1 MCIMEVRAGQH
12 ASTIAQALAHNLST
26 VDRDFD
32 MFRELLK
39 ARGDTATLDQVERAQ
54 EEAHRAYANML
65 AVFGQELAAA
75 ECDPAGHYDHDQ
87 HGSERESFVAA
98 AHHDASLARRVETR

>member
-32 MFRELLK
+32 MFRELLT
-39 ARGDTATLDQVERAQ
+39 ARGDTATLDQVDRAQ
-54 EEAHRAYANML
+54 ELTHRAYANML

-75 ECDPAGHYDHDQ
+75 EADPAGHYDHDQ
-87 HGSERESFVAA
+87 HGHERSFVEA
-98 AHHDASLARRVETR
+98 AHHDAGLARKFETR